1 MRHSPGGRRGAG
13 AGLRHRINL
22 FRAQRPGRDTLQM
35 VSFNHGVS
43 SLTRKD
49 LALKYNL
56 CVLLCEAR
64 RRLQGHVAAAPACS
78 CTVGGLR
85 GVSWKETPHSH
96 RPEASQPT
104 ASTLTGPCL
113 RAQAEAARQE
123 IGQRDLSL
131 GRRELGRGDW
141 LNPYEFVDTRCWHP
155 GTRWGTSHQSSL
167 YSSQQTCG
175 RSLSPMYRWGNWGL
189 EKSDHAKQLSNV
201 EAQGCSTAH
210 TRPLGGGVG

>member
-1 MRHSPGGRRGAG
+1 MRP
-13 AGLRHRINL
+13 
-22 FRAQRPGRDTLQM
+22 P
-35 VSFNHGVS
+35 
-43 SLTRKD
+43 
-49 LALKYNL
+49 
-56 CVLLCEAR
+56 
-64 RRLQGHVAAAPACS
+64 
-78 CTVGGLR
+78 LR
-85 GVSWKETPHSH
+85 GEAQAPGPRRSRSCMLPHSWGVEGSFLERNTHSH

-141 LNPYEFVDTRCWHP
+141 LNPYEFVDSRCWHP

-175 RSLSPMYRWGNWGL
+175 RSLSPMYRWGNWDL

>member
-64 RRLQGHVAAAPACS
+64 RRLQGHVAALLHAPA
-78 CTVGGLR
+78 
-85 GVSWKETPHSH
+85 
-96 RPEASQPT
+96 Q
-104 ASTLTGPCL
+104 
-113 RAQAEAARQE
+113 
-123 IGQRDLSL
+123 
-131 GRRELGRGDW
+131 
-141 LNPYEFVDTRCWHP
+141 
-155 GTRWGTSHQSSL
+155 
-167 YSSQQTCG
+167 
-175 RSLSPMYRWGNWGL
+175 
-189 EKSDHAKQLSNV
+189 
-201 EAQGCSTAH
+201 
-210 TRPLGGGVG
+210 LGG